1 MNTAERSEIGAKIIR
16 LERAESQA
24 TPMYVGDLM
33 TTQVVTLSPHDSYA
47 EAVGLMA
54 NRPFRHFLVVEDDG
68 RLVGVVSDRD
78 LLRALARKFDW
89 QRTTVGDV
97 MTRGAVTARTKTPLS
112 DATELLLRHRI
123 NCLAVTDETD
133 RVLGI
138 MTSTDLLRA
147 FQGMQAELER
157 DFDRKSARH
166 G

>member
-1 MNTAERSEIGAKIIR
+1 MNTAERSEFGAKIVR
-16 LERAESQA
+16 FERAESHP
-24 TPMYVGDLM
+24 TPMVVGDLM
-33 TTQVVTLSPHDSYA
+33 TAEVVTLSPRDSYA

-54 NRPFRHFLVVEDDG
+54 NRPFRHFLVVEGDG

-89 QRTTVGDV
+89 QRTIVADV
-97 MTRGAVTARTKTPLS
+97 MTRGAVTARTTTPLS
-112 DATELLLRHRI
+112 AATELLLRHRI

-133 RVLGI
+133 RVIGI

-147 FQGMQAELER
+147 FQYMQAELER
-157 DFDRKSARH
+157 NFDRKSACH

>member
-1 MNTAERSEIGAKIIR
+1 MDTAERSEIGTKVVR
-16 LERAESQA
+16 LERAESHA

-33 TTQVVTLSPHDSYA
+33 TTQVVTLSPRDSFA
-47 EAVGLMA
+47 EGVGLMA

-78 LLRALARKFDW
+78 LLRASARKFDW
-89 QRTTVGDV
+89 QRIVVADV
-97 MTRGAVTARTKTPLS
+97 MTRGAVTARATTPLS
-112 DATELLLRHRI
+112 AATELLLRRRI
-123 NCLAVTDETD
+123 NCLAVTDGTD

-138 MTSTDLLRA
+138 LTSTDLLRA